1 MQGQTKFPAGF
12 GCDPTLAS
20 GGTVYPRRGD
30 ARGPIASPLAGHP
43 DARPGPTCIA
53 RAPLPR
59 RIEELEEQAR
69 TRRDGSVS
77 VFWPSVI
84 LGLALA
90 SSLYFL
96 NYF

>member
-20 GGTVYPRRGD
+20 GGAASPRRGD
-30 ARGPIASPLAGHP
+30 ARGPIAPPLAIQP
-43 DARPGPTCIA
+43 DPRPGPVRIA

-69 TRRDGSVS
+69 RRRGGSVS
-77 VFWPSVI
+77 VFWPSVV
-84 LGLALA
+84 LGAALA